1 VIRLP
6 LIALAVCLPVIA
18 TAQGFDGAYISVETL
33 GQSSGDNT
41 GDITYSG
48 GAQVSFGPGFAL
60 SGDLTSYGFETMRGN
75 ATSATLHGSYA
86 LNPISAVG
94 AFYGFDRYDGD
105 QDAFYGVEGQASFSG
120 ATVEAFLGQAEVD
133 TAEAT
138 MYGLSGQF
146 VFGTIGLTADYA
158 AIDDDRSVNRFSLGG
173 EWYMGLGP
181 TFYAEWGKLG
191 GDIDEDYLALG
202 VRIGIGPTAGT
213 TFGPRSVTEITAG
226 F

>member
-1 VIRLP
+1 MTRLP
-6 LIALAVCLPVIA
+6 LIALAVCLPALA

-33 GQSSGDNT
+33 GLSSGNT
-41 GDITYSG
+41 SGEITYSG
-48 GAQVSFGPGFAL
+48 GAQFSFGSGFAF
-60 SGDLTSYGFETMRGN
+60 SGDLTSYGVDTLRGT
-75 ATSATLHGSYA
+75 ATSATLHGSFA
-86 LNPISAVG
+86 VNPSLTAG
-94 AFYGFDRYDGD
+94 AFYGFDRYDGTEETY
-105 QDAFYGVEGQASFSG
+105 YGVEGQTSFSG

-158 AIDDDRSVNRFSLGG
+158 ALDDDRSVNRFSLGG
-173 EWYMGLGP
+173 EWYVGLGP
-181 TFYAEWGKLG
+181 AFYAEWGKLG